1 MNATSITE
9 KNDIVDIHAHICS
22 YFVFVFVEVSKG
34 TRGQCVMNDVDCYWC
49 LSSETRSPH
58 CATGSWE

>member
-1 MNATSITE
+1 MNTTSITE
-9 KNDIVDIHAHICS
+9 KNDIVHAHICS